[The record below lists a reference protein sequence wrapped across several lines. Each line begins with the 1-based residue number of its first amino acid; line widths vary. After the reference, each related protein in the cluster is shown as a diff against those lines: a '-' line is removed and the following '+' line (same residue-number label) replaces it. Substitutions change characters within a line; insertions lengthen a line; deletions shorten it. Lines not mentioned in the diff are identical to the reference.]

1 MCKSFNYYPVYLM
14 QMKNGS
20 ISFYCG
26 QWGVLESKGW
36 ETLDTRHWNNMNIE
50 AVGDD
55 QSNAQET
62 TTSIAFCSSASFT
75 ESKVPLKAF

>member
-14 QMKNGS
+14 QMKNRS

-36 ETLDTRHWNNMNIE
+36 EILDTNMNIE

-62 TTSIAFCSSASFT
+62 TTSIAFCSSESFT